1 MAEVQTQGT
10 DHPVT
15 TVKVKPGEK
24 LALCRCF
31 ASQQFPYC
39 DGSHK
44 EHPGRG
50 PAVIEVVQDGQS

>member
-15 TVKVKPGEK
+15 TVKLKVGEK
-24 LALCRCF
+24 VALCRCF
-31 ASQQFPYC
+31 ASNKFPYC

-44 EHPGRG
+44 EHPGTG
-50 PAVIEVVQDGQS
+50 PAIVEAVAE